1 MTQEERDREKEL
13 KRLIYLRNELIKE
26 AKKEL
31 KQYYNELNSLGNNRG
46 GRNRNEEGKRLV
58 HKKQR

>member
-13 KRLIYLRNELIKE
+13 RRLIYLRNEVIRE

-46 GRNRNEEGKRLV
+46 GKKDGKIKTMV
-58 HKKQR
+58 KGK